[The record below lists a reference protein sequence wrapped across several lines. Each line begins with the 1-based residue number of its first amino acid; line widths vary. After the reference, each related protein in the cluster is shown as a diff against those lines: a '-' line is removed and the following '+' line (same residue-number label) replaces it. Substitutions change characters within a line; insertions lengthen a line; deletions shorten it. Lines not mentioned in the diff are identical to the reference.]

1 MRILFCNHEYPPLG
15 GGGGVFNAFLA
26 EESAKR
32 HEVTVL
38 TSGSRGLVREER
50 QGRLRILRVPTL
62 VPRQRASAGVPW
74 LAAYLL
80 AARLAGARYVA
91 ASAYDV
97 INTQFVLPAGPVGD
111 ALARHSGTPNVLTL
125 HGGDLF
131 DPSKWTSPHRHAVLR
146 FWIRRLLRRA
156 TAVVA
161 QSTDTIENVRQF
173 YDAALPVERIPLGVR
188 QPPVGV
194 ADRAAFGFEQSD
206 SLLVTLGRLV
216 PRKAVDRLIAIF
228 TRTER
233 LTARLLI
240 LGTGPEESALRRQA
254 SMGGAAER
262 IHFFGHV
269 SDVDKFHILRMSD
282 VFVST
287 SQHEGFGLMFLEAM
301 ICGLPVVCY
310 DCGGQTDFLET
321 DRTGFVLKLNDEN
334 KFLAACEAL
343 MRDRN
348 LRSNFG
354 ATNRRHAVG
363 LTIEACARG
372 YEALFERARY
382 RRTEPKTASGPS
394 SLRPGS
400 ASTSTQ
406 PESAV
411 RSPSPP
417 SAAER

>member
-26 EESAKR
+26 EELAKR

-38 TSGSRGLVREER
+38 TSGSRGSVREEHR
-50 QGRLRILRVPTL
+50 GHLRILRVPTL
-62 VPRQRASAGVPW
+62 IPRQQASAGIPW

-80 AARLAGARYVA
+80 AARLAAARHET

-131 DPSKWTSPHRHAVLR
+131 DPHRWTSPHRHAVLR

-161 QSTDTIENVRQF
+161 QSTDTIENVRAF
-173 YDAALPVERIPLGVR
+173 YDAALPVERIPLGIR
-188 QPPVGV
+188 QPPAGT
-194 ADRAAFGFEQSD
+194 ANRAAFGFEQSD

-228 TRTER
+228 SRIER
-233 LTARLLI
+233 PTARLLI
-240 LGTGPEESALRRQA
+240 LGSGPEESALRRQA
-254 SMGGAAER
+254 SMSGAAER
-262 IHFFGHV
+262 IHFFGRV
-269 SDVDKFHILRMSD
+269 SDVDKFHILRMCD

-287 SQHEGFGLMFLEAM
+287 SQHEGFGLTFLEAM
-301 ICGLPVVCY
+301 TCGLPIVCY

-321 DRTGFVLKLNDEN
+321 GRTGFVLKLNDDN
-334 KFLAACEAL
+334 AFLAACEAL
-343 MRDRN
+343 MGDRN
-348 LRSNFG
+348 LRSIFG
-354 ATNRRHAVG
+354 ATSRRHAAG
-363 LTIEACARG
+363 LTIEACARD
-372 YEALFERARY
+372 YEALFERARH
-382 RRTEPKTASGPS
+382 RRTEPKITSGSS
-394 SLRPGS
+394 SLRPRTVD
-400 ASTSTQ
+400 AVTQ
-406 PESAV
+406 SESAA

-417 SAAER
+417 SATKR

>member
-26 EESAKR
+26 EELAKR

-38 TSGSRGLVREER
+38 TSGGRGLVREER
-50 QGRLRILRVPTL
+50 RGRLRVLRVPTSI
-62 VPRQRASAGVPW
+62 PRQRASAGIPW

-80 AARLAGARYVA
+80 ATRLAAARYVT

-161 QSTDTIENVRQF
+161 QSTDTIENVREF
-173 YDAALPVERIPLGVR
+173 YDVSLPVERIPLGIR
-188 QPPVGV
+188 QPPAGV
-194 ADRAAFGFEQSD
+194 ANRAAFGFEQSD

-216 PRKAVDRLIAIF
+216 PRKAIDRLIAIF
-228 TRTER
+228 KSMER
-233 LTARLLI
+233 PAARLLI
-240 LGTGPEESALRRQA
+240 LGTGPEEPALRRQA

-269 SDVDKFHILRMSD
+269 SEVDKFHILRMCD

-287 SQHEGFGLMFLEAM
+287 SQHEGFGLTFLEAM

-321 DRTGFVLKLNDEN
+321 GRTGFVLKLNDEN
-334 KFLAACEAL
+334 AFLSACDAL
-343 MRDRN
+343 MRDGN
-348 LRSNFG
+348 LRSSFG
-354 ATNRRHAVG
+354 ATSRRHAVA
-363 LTIEACARG
+363 LTIEACARD
-372 YEALFERARY
+372 YEVLFERARY
-382 RRTEPKTASGPS
+382 RRTEAEITSGPS
-394 SLRPGS
+394 SLRPRTAG
-400 ASTSTQ
+400 AATQ
-406 PESAV
+406 SESEV